1 MPPDSSPLGLETPRR
16 YAHAMP
22 PIAADRIHAA
32 RAITL
37 WSLRLLALLI
47 TLYGTYRL
55 LQRIAFWLIADAGP
69 TAFNAWMGVGENHG
83 ASIGTAAI
91 ITGLTLAAAS
101 RPLTRWAMPA
111 PTTGCPN
118 CAYDTNADTCQEC
131 GHILR

>member
-1 MPPDSSPLGLETPRR
+1 
-16 YAHAMP
+16 MP

-55 LQRIAFWLIADAGP
+55 LQRVAFAIIVADRQS
-69 TAFNAWMGVGENHG
+69 AFGAWTGIGETHG
-83 ASIGTAAI
+83 AAVGTAAI
-91 ITGLTLAAAS
+91 ITGLALAAAS

-118 CAYDTNADTCQEC
+118 CAYNTNADTCQEC
-131 GHILR
+131 GHSLR